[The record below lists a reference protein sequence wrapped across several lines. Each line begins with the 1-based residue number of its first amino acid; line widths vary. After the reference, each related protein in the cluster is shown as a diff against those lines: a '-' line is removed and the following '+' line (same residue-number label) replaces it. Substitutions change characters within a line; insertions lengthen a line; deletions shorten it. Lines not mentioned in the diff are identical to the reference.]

1 MFKLSWA
8 EAHRLP
14 WKPANPL
21 DPLELHETVSKW
33 LVYIKVGL
41 TWWGSRARQGKRT
54 GSDVRVWGVR
64 GGAGVASH
72 HVDL

>member
-8 EAHRLP
+8 EAYRLP

-21 DPLELHETVSKW
+21 DPLELNETVSKW

-41 TWWGSRARQGKRT
+41 TWGGHVPDKGSGQEVMSESG
-54 GSDVRVWGVR
+54 GLGVGRV
-64 GGAGVASH
+64 
-72 HVDL
+72 

>member
-41 TWWGSRARQGKRT
+41 TWKGGHAPDKGSGQEVMSESG
-54 GSDVRVWGVR
+54 GSGVGR
-64 GGAGVASH
+64 M
-72 HVDL
+72 